1 MNWRCPTT
9 SPFCSHRIWPFRIRC
24 ITRTPQSLRAALPD
38 EILCIAGL
46 RVGALVAAADV
57 VIRWR
62 ELREPWQVNVLAEE
76 AALAAIA
83 DTDHARRTLAFV
95 AAERAWLL
103 SQMVSLPAIQPLP
116 STANYLFVRLDY
128 SAGQKDNSPWTVR
141 VEWREATPFAKA
153 ARLAPP
159 RRTQACGGRG
169 PCRQWPR
176 ARLPLPER
184 SPAMAPAA
192 RASVLQRPLRRRAR
206 RLATRQCIEFRQGAQ
221 HAKIGACE

>member
-57 VIRWR
+57 VLRWR

-83 DTDHARRTLAFV
+83 DTDRAHRTVEFV
-95 AAERAWLL
+95 STERAWLS
-103 SQMVSLPAIQPLP
+103 SQLNSLGAIQPVP
-116 STANYLFVRLDY
+116 STASYIFVRL
-128 SAGQKDNSPWTVR
+128 
-141 VEWREATPFAKA
+141 
-153 ARLAPP
+153 
-159 RRTQACGGRG
+159 
-169 PCRQWPR
+169 
-176 ARLPLPER
+176 
-184 SPAMAPAA
+184 
-192 RASVLQRPLRRRAR
+192 
-206 RLATRQCIEFRQGAQ
+206 
-221 HAKIGACE
+221 